1 MATQPHPSLPGHPA
15 EGRPASTA
23 PQHFVPPT
31 ARELRAQAMH
41 RLQVGLLGLA
51 AMLLLVGLASI
62 IMERARLAE
71 NAMAT
76 PAGLTSPTTSAKS
89 DPLADIGVIPSP
101 DSARQPSGAP
111 TN

>member
-1 MATQPHPSLPGHPA
+1 MATQPHPSFPGHSA
-15 EGRPASTA
+15 ESRPASTA

-71 NAMAT
+71 SAMPT
-76 PAGLTSPTTSAKS
+76 PSGMASPSPAEKS

-101 DSARQPSGAP
+101 DTARQSSGTPS
-111 TN
+111 N